1 MLSLVSWLFL
11 DLEHVVIP
19 ERGHR
24 ALVTEPSLGQ
34 ESKIRMQD
42 LAFAYW
48 LPMLR

>member
-1 MLSLVSWLFL
+1 MLSLFSWLFL